1 MELLQ
6 PRHLVL
12 VRHGES
18 EGDVR
23 RKLGTQALIHPN
35 DEKQTEV
42 GHRQSQLAGN
52 WIAKNIMQIY
62 GFKLFDRYL
71 TSPLER
77 TKQSAESLGLGND
90 WTKEPRLTERNRGDI
105 QGLTKQQ
112 HKEKFPDSY
121 KSMLDHPFY
130 WVPPHGES
138 ILAVS
143 HRFGELV
150 DDLTYVNNVIIMTH
164 RDVLWAAH
172 VPLDKL
178 ALDKI
183 EDVDTDSIHN
193 GQIVHYTNINPAS
206 GAVEGLKLAWKRFI
220 DPYSDT
226 SANRANNWVQIIEPS
241 VQV

>member
-6 PRHLVL
+6 PRHLIL

-23 RKLGTQALIHPN
+23 RKLGTHALIHPN
-35 DEKQTEV
+35 DEKQTEA
-42 GHRQSQLAGN
+42 GHRQSQLSGR
-52 WIAKNIMQIY
+52 WIAKYIMQVY
-62 GFKLFDRYL
+62 GFEKFDSCL
-71 TSPLER
+71 TSPLIR
-77 TKQSAESLGLGND
+77 TKQSAESLGLGSD
-90 WTKEPRLTERNRGDI
+90 WTEEPRLTERNRGDI

-121 KSMLDHPFY
+121 QAMLDHPFY
-130 WVPPHGES
+130 WVPPGGES

-150 DDLTYVNNVIIMTH
+150 NDLTNTNNVLIMTH
-164 RDVLWAAH
+164 RDVLWAAN

-183 EDVDTDSIHN
+183 EDVDTDSMHN
-193 GQIVHYTNINPAS
+193 GQVIHYTNINPIS
-206 GAVEGLKLAWKRFI
+206 GAVEGTYLAWKRSI
-220 DPYSDT
+220 NPSTDASENEVKD
-226 SANRANNWVQIIEPS
+226 WVQIIEAS

>member
-6 PRHLVL
+6 PRHLIL

-23 RKLGTQALIHPN
+23 RKLGTSALIHPN
-35 DEKQTEV
+35 DEKQTEA
-42 GHRQSQLAGN
+42 GHRQSQITGS
-52 WIAKNIMQIY
+52 WIAKYIMQDY
-62 GFKLFDRYL
+62 GFEKFDSCL
-71 TSPLER
+71 TSPLIR
-77 TKQSAESLGLGND
+77 TKQSAASLGLDSN
-90 WTKEPRLTERNRGDI
+90 WAEEPRLTERNRGDI

-121 KSMLDHPFY
+121 QLMQDHPFY
-130 WVPPHGES
+130 WVPPGGES

-150 DDLTYVNNVIIMTH
+150 NDLANTNNILVMTH

-178 ALDKI
+178 SLDKI

-193 GQIVHYTNINPAS
+193 GQVVHYTNINPTS
-206 GAVEGLKLAWKRFI
+206 GAVEGTELIWKRSV
-220 DPYSDT
+220 DPSSDT
-226 SANRANNWVQIIEPS
+226 SANQVNDWVQ
-241 VQV
+241 VV